1 MEKVNYLSL
10 GLKSYDRFKSSIL
23 YIASSLV
30 LRRLGMG
37 AERDYSFLRY
47 YRGASHRLLSLISQC
62 QGAGVAGVVTQS
74 RYSRLFL
81 QKR

>member
-10 GLKSYDRFKSSIL
+10 GLKSYDKLKSLIL

-30 LRRLGMG
+30 LRRLVME
-37 AERDYSFLRY
+37 ERDYSFLRY

-62 QGAGVAGVVTQS
+62 QGAGYGRGGHTI
-74 RYSRLFL
+74 
-81 QKR
+81 